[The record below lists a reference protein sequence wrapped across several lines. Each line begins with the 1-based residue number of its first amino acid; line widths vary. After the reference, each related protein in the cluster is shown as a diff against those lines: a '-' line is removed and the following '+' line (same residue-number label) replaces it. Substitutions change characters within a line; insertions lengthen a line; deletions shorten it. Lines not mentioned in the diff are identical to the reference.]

1 MLSFFDPRGTM
12 GRQDFIL
19 STLLRNVCL
28 GTLWLALLLAG
39 IFFSIDGP
47 VTEASIIQATDE
59 AVKSNFTYLT
69 AFFSLIGFFV
79 FTPIDIRRACDM
91 HMDLKWLVPGCL
103 MYFLPT
109 QLMAEFGPSLGVLVL
124 LGAYKAVVSLI
135 LAFKPGETYK
145 AHLRGE

>member
-19 STLLRNVCL
+19 STLLRNACL
-28 GTLWLALLLAG
+28 LALWLVFLSAG
-39 IFFSIDGP
+39 LFFSIDGP
-47 VTEASIIQATDE
+47 VTEASMRKAAE
-59 AVKSNFTYLT
+59 AAVQSNINYLT
-69 AFFSLIGFFV
+69 AFFSFLSFFV
-79 FTPIDIRRACDM
+79 YTPIDVRRACDM

-124 LGAYKAVVSLI
+124 LGAYKTVVSLI
-135 LAFKPGETYK
+135 LVFKPGETYK
-145 AHLRGE
+145 AHIRGE